1 MAIFNFSYIVN
12 FVEDAVQL
20 LSKGVNFVPYRLV
33 WPEFIIPANEPVQ
46 KHPWFVSLKIP
57 VLNEL
62 YWTYRRI
69 SDILAEK
76 WIPGST
82 KNLKKMEKA
91 SSRKLMMSSL
101 LVVFPC
107 YRPFPQPSSFC
118 FIRPLLFYFLFSSSS
133 SSVLTETILLV
144 PSVLVVCVAL
154 VFSFFF
160 FFFWRISVWLLF
172 NCFVW
177 VLTPHENSNEFKFQ
191 IYLTFRLAATHIW
204 YAILFFYFLILPLS
218 HFFCPVWKVKIFKGT
233 SFIVLSTF

>member
-20 LSKGVNFVPYRLV
+20 LNKGVNFVPYWLV
-33 WPEFIIPANEPVQ
+33 WPEFIVTTDERVQ

-62 YWTYRRI
+62 YWTYRQI
-69 SDILAEK
+69 SNILVEK
-76 WIPGST
+76 WILGST
-82 KNLKKMEKA
+82 KNLKKMEKV
-91 SSRKLMMSSL
+91 SSRKLMMPSSL
-101 LVVFPC
+101 IVFPC

-144 PSVLVVCVAL
+144 PFVLVMCVAL
-154 VFSFFF
+154 VFFFF
-160 FFFWRISVWLLF
+160 FLFFWRISVWLLF

-177 VLTPHENSNEFKFQ
+177 VLTPHGNSNEFKFQ

-204 YAILFFYFLILPLS
+204 YAILFFYFLIINI
-218 HFFCPVWKVKIFKGT
+218 IFLLLLQ
-233 SFIVLSTF
+233 SSMSLY

>member
-1 MAIFNFSYIVN
+1 
-12 FVEDAVQL
+12 
-20 LSKGVNFVPYRLV
+20 
-33 WPEFIIPANEPVQ
+33 
-46 KHPWFVSLKIP
+46 
-57 VLNEL
+57 
-62 YWTYRRI
+62 
-69 SDILAEK
+69 
-76 WIPGST
+76 
-82 KNLKKMEKA
+82 MEKA
-91 SSRKLMMSSL
+91 SSRKLLMSSL

-107 YRPFPQPSSFC
+107 YWPFPQPSSFC

-133 SSVLTETILLV
+133 SSVLIETILLV

-154 VFSFFF
+154 VFSF

-204 YAILFFYFLILPLS
+204 YAILFFYFLILHLS
-218 HFFCPVWKVKIFKGT
+218 HFFCSVWKVKIFKGI